1 MRTINFFR
9 VAMVSLLL
17 LFVSCDKESDVNL
30 SIGDLVG
37 TWRTD
42 YFEEPP
48 LYGPITVEIKGDYTM
63 KMSYIID
70 NGDGSPFTFIDNC
83 EFTIDGNKINYES
96 ISGYSS
102 AIVVKEFSG
111 PTMTFSI
118 SKESLNLTLEAKK
131 IK

>member
-48 LYGPITVEIKGDYTM
+48 LYGPITVEINNDYTLV
-63 KMSYIID
+63 MSYLVD
-70 NGDGSPFTFIDNC
+70 MGDGNPFLYDENC
-83 EFTIDGNKINYES
+83 QFSIDGDKIILKSEA
-96 ISGYSS
+96 GYM
-102 AIVVKEFSG
+102 ATIKVFSYSEKS
-111 PTMTFSI
+111 MMFNFSR
-118 SKESLNLTLEAKK
+118 EGLNLTLEAKR